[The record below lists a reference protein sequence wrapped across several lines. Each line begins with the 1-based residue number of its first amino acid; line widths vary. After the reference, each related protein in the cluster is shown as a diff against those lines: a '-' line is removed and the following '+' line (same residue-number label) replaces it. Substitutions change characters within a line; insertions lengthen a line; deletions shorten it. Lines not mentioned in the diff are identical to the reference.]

1 MLGALA
7 CYVPPTSDDEE
18 QSEIEETDTGEATME
33 VQTCP
38 IQPGDDPLPILLT
51 RLENDPLKSYPS
63 RPRNH
68 PCPIRSG
75 WWAGEADV
83 ENNNAIW
90 KEGDCV
96 KNFGSLEDDIS
107 EVEIVENVIDLLLS
121 FL

>member
-1 MLGALA
+1 
-7 CYVPPTSDDEE
+7 
-18 QSEIEETDTGEATME
+18 ME

-38 IQPGDDPLPILLT
+38 IQPGDDPFPVQP
-51 RLENDPLKSYPS
+51 EDDPLTSCPS

-68 PCPIRSG
+68 PRPLTSYQTRPG